1 MDIIAGHSR
10 LMTADAR
17 PIHTIWTKAEVIE
30 VKKAH
35 RRRSRRTY
43 KQYLKT
49 GRIEDFNR
57 SQKLLTNWDFD

>member
-1 MDIIAGHSR
+1 MDLIAGHPR

-17 PIHTIWTKAEVIE
+17 PHYTVWSKSEVIA